1 MKDIQFPVCKKVKS
15 KEKGDDNDD
24 ESTESENNKKDE
36 EQSQGTNDDHEQQQ
50 SEEIEEEKQALLIE
64 QNVNNQE
71 NGNEILISPPIT
83 PTAPKDKF
91 LDSFTVFL
99 VIAIVAILIKKFA
112 FAVMEQL

>member
-15 KEKGDDNDD
+15 KEKGDNNDD
-24 ESTESENNKKDE
+24 ESTESE
-36 EQSQGTNDDHEQQQ
+36 EQSQDTNDDHEQQQ

-71 NGNEILISPPIT
+71 NGNEILTSPPIT
-83 PTAPKDKF
+83 PMAPKDKF

-99 VIAIVAILIKKFA
+99 VIAIVAILIKKFT